1 MAEKL
6 SARVERLENLMGVL
20 ADKQSKVDD
29 VLVLLTQ
36 AQIRTEER
44 FQKTDERFQKTDER
58 IAEIRAD
65 MHENSRAVEERID
78 KLVSAIGEMM
88 GRNGS
93 N

>member
-20 ADKQSKVDD
+20 ADKQSKLDD
-29 VLVLLTQ
+29 VLVLLTE

-65 MHENSRAVEERID
+65 MRESSRAVDERID

-88 GRNGS
+88 RRNGG